1 VIRVVLPEHL
11 RTLARVTGEVRLEVR
26 EPVTQRTVLD
36 ALEARFPMLRGTLR
50 EHATQRRRPMVRV
63 FACEED
69 WTHAPPDTP
78 LPEPIAR
85 GAQPLLI
92 VAAIA
97 GG

>member
-1 VIRVVLPEHL
+1 VIRVLLPEHL
-11 RTLARVTGEVRLEVR
+11 RTLARVTGEVSLEVR
-26 EPVTQRTVLD
+26 EPVTQRMVFD

-50 EHATQRRRPMVRV
+50 EHVTQRRRPMVRV

-69 WTHAPPDTP
+69 WTHAPPDVP
-78 LPEPIAR
+78 LPEAIAR

>member
-1 VIRVVLPEHL
+1 VIRVLLPEHL
-11 RTLARVTGEVRLEVR
+11 RTLARVTGEVSLEVR
-26 EPVTQRTVLD
+26 EPVTQRMVFD

-50 EHATQRRRPMVRV
+50 EHVTQRRRPMVRV

-69 WTHAPPDTP
+69 WTHAPPDVP

>member
-11 RTLARVTGEVRLEVR
+11 RTLAGVTGEVRLEVR

-50 EHATQRRRPMVRV
+50 EHVTQRRRPMVRV
-63 FACEED
+63 FACEQD
-69 WTHAPPDTP
+69 WTHAPPDIP
-78 LPEPIAR
+78 LPEPVAR

>member
-1 VIRVVLPEHL
+1 M
-11 RTLARVTGEVRLEVR
+11 TGEVSLEVG
-26 EPVTQRTVLD
+26 EPVTQRMVFD

-50 EHATQRRRPMVRV
+50 EHVTQRRRPMVRV

-69 WTHAPPDTP
+69 WTHAPPDVP
-78 LPEPIAR
+78 LPDPIAR

>member
-1 VIRVVLPEHL
+1 MIRVLLPEHL
-11 RTLARVTGEVRLEVR
+11 RTLARVTGEVSLEVR
-26 EPVTQRTVLD
+26 APVTQRMVFD

-50 EHATQRRRPMVRV
+50 EHVTQRRRPMVRV

-69 WTHAPPDTP
+69 WTHAPPDVP

>member
-1 VIRVVLPEHL
+1 MIRVLLPEHL
-11 RTLARVTGEVRLEVR
+11 RTLARVTGEVSLEVG
-26 EPVTQRTVLD
+26 EPVTQRMVFD

-50 EHATQRRRPMVRV
+50 EHVTQRRRPMVRV

-69 WTHAPPDTP
+69 WTHAPPDVP
-78 LPEPIAR
+78 LPDPIAR